1 MRNKGDYMK
10 CCGCDLEITDGAR
23 FCPQCGASQADIEQ
37 LRQVSL
43 TDVIECERAV
53 SQGQGSRSYIREK
66 FNQRL
71 PQWTQAA
78 ELGVREAQWL
88 LARCYDEGFGVEYSE
103 IYAINWHLKAAQQ
116 GYPPA
121 QNHVGSS
128 YQNGDG
134 VPQDQAEAVQWY
146 LKAAEQG
153 YAIAQANLGWC
164 YDTGSGVASDEA
176 DAVTWYRKAAEQGDS
191 TSQFNL
197 GVHYEWG
204 SGVDQDKNEAI
215 KWYRKAA
222 EQGYE
227 KAADALERLTEELQ
241 SQQEQ
246 QQQKVKDAEA
256 QFSRQCREALIA
268 RNAEFDQSDVLATL
282 AESLDISET
291 RAKELFELQAQDF
304 RRGDKA
310 QRPADADLKFRIACK
325 NAMADGQVTV
335 QEKNAL
341 RELGQSLN
349 LPSAKVKQIFADE
362 TRVFQAGQ
370 RVQPTKDVE
379 MQFRKVCKKVL
390 ADGKVTPAEELELK
404 SMARFLKMSS
414 EAMKQIL
421 ADEVRIFRGTREQS
435 VSSRAELQFR
445 KACQKVLVDG
455 KVTPEEEIQLKSLA
469 VYLKIP
475 AEDLKRIFTQEA
487 QAMHGKRG

>member
-1 MRNKGDYMK
+1 MK
-10 CCGCDLEITDGAR
+10 CCGCDLEITAGTR
-23 FCPQCGASQADIEQ
+23 FCPQCGASQADVEL

-43 TDVIECERAV
+43 ADVTQCERAV
-53 SQGQGSRSYIREK
+53 SQGQGSRTCIRDM
-66 FNQRL
+66 FDQRL
-71 PQWTQAA
+71 NMWTQAA
-78 ELGVREAQWL
+78 KLGIREAQWL
-88 LARCYDEGFGVEYSE
+88 LARSYDEGFGVEYSE
-103 IYAINWHLKAAQQ
+103 IYALNWHLKAAQQ

-121 QNHVGSS
+121 QNHVGSC

-134 VPQDQAEAVQWY
+134 VPQDQEEAVEWY
-146 LKAAEQG
+146 HKAAEQG
-153 YAIAQANLGWC
+153 YTIAQANLGWC
-164 YDTGSGVASDEA
+164 YDTGTGVASDEA
-176 DAVTWYRKAAEQGDS
+176 DAVIWYRKAADQGDR

-215 KWYRKAA
+215 QWYRKAA
-222 EQGYE
+222 DQGYE
-227 KAADALERLTEELQ
+227 KAADAMERLNEELQ
-241 SQQEQ
+241 SQQQQ

-268 RNAEFDQSDVLATL
+268 RNAEFDQDDVLRTL
-282 AESLDISET
+282 AESLDISNT

-310 QRPADADLKFRIACK
+310 QQSARPELKFRIACK
-325 NAMADGQVTV
+325 NAIANGQVTV
-335 QEKNAL
+335 EEKSEL
-341 RELGQSLN
+341 RKLGQSLN
-349 LPSAKVKQIFADE
+349 VPSARVKQIFADE

-421 ADEVRIFRGTREQS
+421 ADEVRIFRGSRKQS
-435 VSSRAELQFR
+435 VSSNVELQFR
-445 KACQKVLVDG
+445 KACQKVLADG

-475 AEDLKRIFTQEA
+475 AEGLKRIFTQEA